1 MMLPATE
8 VGFAA
13 AWSIDAGVIMF
24 RHHCISIF
32 NAGFMSV

>member
-13 AWSIDAGVIMF
+13 AWSIDAGVNMF
-24 RHHCISIF
+24 RHHRISIF
-32 NAGFMSV
+32 NARFVSV